1 MTNLMGYRAH
11 RLACALAFMALL
23 AAGPAAGTVAQPV
36 PPAAATVHAILVAD
50 TSDAKIGR
58 GVTANLDR
66 MTSLL
71 KQASRGGAF
80 PLRLTVVSGKDFS
93 CRAIIA
99 ALDRLKAGPQDTA
112 IFYIAAHGYRTAT
125 TTTRFPDYYCIK
137 PGDKQGTIVGTALVE
152 QKLEQSGARFRIAI
166 ADTCNVTLGG
176 DLRETGTGRSLADV
190 DARVWRRLFL
200 RYSGTI
206 LMSGSAPGK
215 PSWYFNSGRRVGG
228 MFTNQLLGAIE
239 LTLDDAARNPELARW
254 STIVNR
260 ATVPIVHD
268 SRVGQEPQG
277 QRQGLSVD
285 PLPLM
290 AAGN

>member
-1 MTNLMGYRAH
+1 MTSLMGSRACM
-11 RLACALAFMALL
+11 LACTLLFTALL
-23 AAGPAAGTVAQPV
+23 AARPAAGSVALPASQPV
-36 PPAAATVHAILVAD
+36 ATVHAILIAD

-58 GVTANLDR
+58 GVAANLDR

-71 KQASRGGAF
+71 KQASKGGDF

-99 ALDRLKAGPQDTA
+99 ALDGLKAGPQDTA

-137 PGDKQGTIVGTALVE
+137 PGDRPGTVVGTSLVE

-190 DARVWRRLFL
+190 DPRTWQRLFL

-239 LTLDDAARNPELARW
+239 QTLEDAGRNTELARW

-260 ATVPIVHD
+260 ATVPIVYD

-277 QRQGLSVD
+277 ERQGLKVD
-285 PLPLM
+285 PLPVM
-290 AAGN
+290 VSGN